1 MKRTNMR
8 HRALAML
15 LLLAMILTALPLSAW
30 AEELNGEQIFGTG
43 GGTPLTQGSGE
54 GTPEPSEGSATD
66 TSKLIESISITMGG
80 KDPSIKGTERESTE
94 YQPYKSDLTIKIT
107 LNYDPLKHGALK
119 KGDQLK
125 VQLAPIEPDD
135 GSGGHRDYIQF
146 STNGSVNGD
155 FNGVVDETGEEKK
168 IGELKFGSTTLYL
181 NFEDFNEPFNATITL
196 PYARTR
202 DTDIEDYFAREENK
216 NKTKLDFTVEL
227 QVNGQGQD
235 RFIKLSVQKSTA
247 QPPTEASFSKFGKY
261 QQNDNHFLYN
271 VSGATKLR
279 KTNEVLI
286 YDTPDI
292 NLKFNSDLKFYV
304 RKSATD
310 NGGESFIYSIP
321 SSPTPYYN
329 MSKRGNYQEAT
340 DPTKASAE
348 DCQMWLYDLYYVVHE
363 VTDSTKEVPMAE
375 YEEQTITLTHPLLSE
390 EKKTSIEP
398 VSQPKHIL
406 FWVPTGQALTT
417 EQQQQ
422 IDNAGGL
429 NKKVGKGFF
438 IRAYNLQY
446 PESGNIG
453 TYFRIIY
460 DMEIANPSQVKND
473 KNDPLYFNSLS
484 YYIQEIP
491 NCPPGQTCT
500 PIQAERSKSD
510 DSGRNG
516 KLNVTIPLV
525 YSSYDAE
532 ISPYKPIRIA
542 KVDQNNKPVKGAEFT
557 IYRLNDDGTQ
567 GEIAKNNLNQEMSNL
582 ITDKDGKL
590 VEKETGNTAR
600 VYLEKGK
607 YQLVETVIPEGYKAD
622 KTTTD
627 FEVVKGAVDLKIENT
642 NQNPGET
649 TEPSDGKM
657 DITVSKK
664 WLDKDGTA
672 LNTDSLPAV
681 TVVLYRDGQKTAQTI
696 ELSGSNDWKNTFKDL
711 PKKSDNNQEYKYTV
725 KELDDKSNPLEA
737 GNTFHLQDWDFVVS
751 YKDFEITN
759 KVKSDEGG
767 GPNPP
772 ITPDQPD
779 TPHKPDQ
786 PKKPDEPKKPDK
798 PQEPEQPSKPNP
810 AKPLTPEMIDKILKD
825 FRKAVPIIPRAGVG
839 R

>member
-15 LLLAMILTALPLSAW
+15 LLLAMTLTALPLSAW
-30 AEELNGEQIFGTG
+30 AEELNGEQTFGTG

-66 TSKLIESISITMGG
+66 TSQLIEDISITMNG
-80 KDPSIKGTERESTE
+80 KDPSIAGAERDSSE
-94 YQPYKSDLTIKIT
+94 YQPYNRNLTMKIT
-107 LNYDPLKHGALK
+107 LKYDPRKHGVLK

-125 VQLAPIEPDD
+125 VQLAPIEPENA
-135 GSGGHRDYIQF
+135 SGGHSDYIELYAN
-146 STNGSVNGD
+146 NGP
-155 FNGVVDETGEEKK
+155 FMGVVDETGDQKK

-181 NFEDFNEPFNATITL
+181 NFEDFNEPFNATISL
-196 PYARTR
+196 PYSKTR
-202 DTDIEDYFAREENK
+202 DSDIENYFAREENK

-227 QVNGQGQD
+227 QVNEQGKD
-235 RFIKLSVQKSTA
+235 RFIKLSVPKATA
-247 QPPTEASFSKFGKY
+247 QAPTEASFSKYGKY
-261 QQNDNHFLYN
+261 DQEDNHFLYN
-271 VSGATKLR
+271 VGGATKLR
-279 KTNEVLI
+279 RTNEVLI

-292 NLKFNSDLKFYV
+292 NLRFNSDLKFYV

-310 NGGESFIYSIP
+310 NGGENFIYSIP

-340 DPTKASAE
+340 DPTKADAE
-348 DCQMWLYDLYYVVHE
+348 DCQMWLYDLYYLVDTVD
-363 VTDSTKEVPMAE
+363 DSTTAVPMAE
-375 YEEQTITLTHPLLSE
+375 YEEQTIELTHPLLSE
-390 EKKTSIEP
+390 DQKQSIVS

-406 FWVPTGQALTT
+406 FWVPTGQKLSA
-417 EQQQQ
+417 EQQER

-438 IRAYNLQY
+438 IRAYNLQF

-453 TYFRIIY
+453 TYFKIIY

-491 NCPPGQTCT
+491 NCPDGATCT
-500 PIQAERSKSD
+500 PIDVERSKSD
-510 DSGRNG
+510 ESARNA
-516 KLNVTIPLV
+516 KLNVHYPLV

-567 GEIAKNNLNQEMSNL
+567 GEIAKNNLNQKMTNL

-590 VEKETGNTAR
+590 VDRETGSAAR

-607 YQLVETVIPEGYKAD
+607 YQLVETVVPKGYTAD
-622 KTTTD
+622 NTTTD
-627 FEVVKGAVDLKIENT
+627 FKVEKGAVDLKIENT

-649 TEPSDGKM
+649 TEPSDDKM
-657 DITVSKK
+657 DIIVSKK
-664 WLDKDGTA
+664 WLDKDGQPLT
-672 LNTDSLPAV
+672 NPPSEAV
-681 TVVLYRDGQKTAQTI
+681 KVALYRDGQKTAQTI

-725 KELDDKSNPLEA
+725 KELDDQSNPLEA

-779 TPHKPDQ
+779 TPQKPDQ
-786 PKKPDEPKKPDK
+786 PNKPDEPKKPDK
-798 PQEPEQPSKPNP
+798 PQEPEQPSKPTP

-825 FRKAVPIIPRAGVG
+825 FRKAVPVIPRAGVG

>member
-1 MKRTNMR
+1 
-8 HRALAML
+8 
-15 LLLAMILTALPLSAW
+15 
-30 AEELNGEQIFGTG
+30 
-43 GGTPLTQGSGE
+43 
-54 GTPEPSEGSATD
+54 
-66 TSKLIESISITMGG
+66 MGG
-80 KDPSIKGTERESTE
+80 KDPSIKGAERDSSE
-94 YQPYKSDLTIKIT
+94 YMPYNSDLTMKIT
-107 LNYDPLKHGALK
+107 LKYDPLKHGALK
-119 KGDQLK
+119 KGDLLK
-125 VQLAPIEPDD
+125 VQLAPIEPENA
-135 GSGGHRDYIQF
+135 SGGHSEYIQF
-146 STNGSVNGD
+146 SSAGSVNGD
-155 FNGVVDETGEEKK
+155 FNGVVDETGEQKK

-181 NFEDFNEPFNATITL
+181 YFEDFNEPFNATITL
-196 PYARTR
+196 PYSRTR
-202 DTDIEDYFAREENK
+202 DTDIENYFAREENK

-227 QVNGQGQD
+227 QVNEQGQD
-235 RFIKLSVQKSTA
+235 RFIKLSVPKVTA
-247 QPPTEASFSKFGKY
+247 QTPTQASFSKFGKY
-261 QQNDNHFLYN
+261 DQEDNNFLYN

-292 NLKFNSDLKFYV
+292 NLRFNSDLKFYV
-304 RKSATD
+304 RKSSTD
-310 NGGESFIYSIP
+310 NGGESIVYSIP
-321 SSPTPYYN
+321 TFPTPYYN
-329 MSKRGNYQEAT
+329 LSKKNTPDAT

-348 DCQMWLYDLYYVVHE
+348 DCQMWLYDLYYVVDT
-363 VTDSTKEVPMAE
+363 VDDPTTAVPMAE

-390 EKKTSIEP
+390 EKTSIEP

-460 DMEIANPSQVKND
+460 DMEIANPSQVKNN

-557 IYRLNDDGTQ
+557 IYRLNDDGTR

-607 YQLVETVIPEGYKAD
+607 YQLVETVVPKGYKAD

-642 NQNPGET
+642 NQNTGET
-649 TEPSDGKM
+649 PDPSDDKR

-664 WLDKDGTA
+664 WLDKDGKA
-672 LNTDSLPAV
+672 LNTASLPTV
-681 TVVLYRDGQKTAQTI
+681 TVVLYQNGQKTNQTI
-696 ELSGSNDWKNTFKDL
+696 ELSETNGWENTFKGL
-711 PKKSDNNQEYKYTV
+711 EKKSAEGNAYVYTV
-725 KELDDKSNPLEA
+725 KELDDKNNPIEA
-737 GNTFHLQDWDFVVS
+737 GSTFHLQDWDFVVS

-759 KVKSDEGG
+759 KIKSDEGG
-767 GPNPP
+767 SPNPP
-772 ITPDQPD
+772 VIPDEPDQPQ
-779 TPHKPDQ
+779 KPDQ
-786 PKKPDEPKKPDK
+786 PNKPDEPKKPDK
-798 PQEPEQPSKPNP
+798 PQEPEQPSKPTP
-810 AKPLTPEMIDKILKD
+810 SKPLTPEMIDKILKD
-825 FRKAVPIIPRAGVG
+825 FRKAVPVIPRAGVG